1 MKYKIVVLFFSLL
14 LYACN
19 TKSKGKFAQVKSDSE
34 HFDTIPDSVFT
45 AVKNSSK
52 TPKVNQGNVTLPE
65 NQNGKKGIDD
75 PNQPVKYNEVL
86 EAATSILDMRIVM
99 HRPAENVTMFFDAD
113 NYGLRIQV
121 PSENQTMYADEQG
134 FVYFNSPKEGWLKSK
149 MSQMFGAMAKMVPID
164 LGFVPFH
171 SKKGSVFHKIAA
183 FAAEVT
189 ISKLEKEP
197 RAKKISGG
205 IGTEKTVFLADDH
218 VTVTFDV
225 LKRLESI
232 TEGSSKINYYYE
244 EQHITFPNAKL
255 MAMPS
260 FN

>member
-19 TKSKGKFAQVKSDSE
+19 TKSKEKFAQVKSDLE
-34 HFDTIPDSVFT
+34 RIDTIPDSIYVS
-45 AVKNSSK
+45 VKKNSK
-52 TPKVNQGNVTLPE
+52 IPKKHPE
-65 NQNGKKGIDD
+65 NED
-75 PNQPVKYNEVL
+75 PNYQTDDIKVL
-86 EAATSILDMRIVM
+86 ETATNISDMSIIIKGSDGTI
-99 HRPAENVTMFFDAD
+99 NMFFDAD
-113 NYGLRIQV
+113 NYGLKMQV
-121 PSENQTMYADEQG
+121 LSENQTMYADEQG
-134 FVYFNSPKEGWLKSK
+134 FVYINSPKEGWIKTN

-164 LGFVPFH
+164 LGFVPFE
-171 SKKGSVFHKIAA
+171 SKKGTVFHKIAA

-205 IGTEKTVFLADDH
+205 IGKEKAVFLADDH
-218 VTVTFDV
+218 VTVTFDSF
-225 LKRLESI
+225 KRLESI

>member
-1 MKYKIVVLFFSLL
+1 MKYIIVILFFSLL

-19 TKSKGKFAQVKSDSE
+19 TKSKEKFAQVKSDSE

-52 TPKVNQGNVTLPE
+52 TPKVNQGNVTLPK
-65 NQNGKKGIDD
+65 NQNGKKGNEA
-75 PNQPVKYNEVL
+75 PNQPANDNKVM
-86 EAATSILDMRIVM
+86 EAATNILDMRIVM
-99 HRPAENVTMFFDAD
+99 LRPAEKVTMFFDAD
-113 NYGLRIQV
+113 NYGLKIQV

-134 FVYFNSPKEGWLKSK
+134 FVYVNSPKEGWLKTN

-171 SKKGSVFHKIAA
+171 SKKGTVFHKIAA

-205 IGTEKTVFLADDH
+205 IGTGKTVFLADDR
-218 VTVTFDV
+218 VTVTFDS

-232 TEGSSKINYYYE
+232 TEGSSGINYYYE

-255 MAMPS
+255 LSVPS

>member
-1 MKYKIVVLFFSLL
+1 
-14 LYACN
+14 
-19 TKSKGKFAQVKSDSE
+19 
-34 HFDTIPDSVFT
+34 
-45 AVKNSSK
+45 
-52 TPKVNQGNVTLPE
+52 
-65 NQNGKKGIDD
+65 
-75 PNQPVKYNEVL
+75 
-86 EAATSILDMRIVM
+86 
-99 HRPAENVTMFFDAD
+99 
-113 NYGLRIQV
+113 
-121 PSENQTMYADEQG
+121 
-134 FVYFNSPKEGWLKSK
+134 
-149 MSQMFGAMAKMVPID
+149 MFGAMAKMVPID

-205 IGTEKTVFLADDH
+205 IGTEKTVFLADDY
-218 VTVTFDV
+218 VTVTFDSF
-225 LKRLESI
+225 KRLESI